1 MRQASM
7 ENAMHVDI
15 QNKLSE
21 MLLSSSDD
29 EDVNRE
35 TFEDTPVD
43 TLQTAASIGRAAY
56 EV

>member
-1 MRQASM
+1 M

-29 EDVNRE
+29 EDGHRE